1 LKTIDN
7 KDVERRALSPP
18 KLRGLQLIANNRC
31 AGKSKPGVQEKRDK
45 FVMDT
50 KKMGLEKS
58 ELPVERRAKKRFVM
72 EREIRYRV
80 LEQDKIIAVGSGKTT
95 NLSSNG
101 VAFVTE
107 GDLPVGSFIE
117 VSIAWPALLENR
129 CPLQLIG
136 FGRVLRSACGT
147 VACTLEQYEFRT
159 LARVVPESAWSLRSD
174 QKLRRWAEAVA
185 RA

>member
-1 LKTIDN
+1 M
-7 KDVERRALSPP
+7 A
-18 KLRGLQLIANNRC
+18 
-31 AGKSKPGVQEKRDK
+31 
-45 FVMDT
+45 
-50 KKMGLEKS
+50 LEKPDI
-58 ELPVERRAKKRFVM
+58 PVERRAKKRFVM

-80 LEQDKIIAVGSGKTT
+80 LDQGKIVAVGNGKTL

-107 GDLPVGSFIE
+107 SHLPPGSFIE

-136 FGRVLRSACGT
+136 FGRVLRSARGT

-159 LARVVPESAWSLRSD
+159 LARVIPESAWSARSD
-174 QKLRRWAEAVA
+174 HRLRRWAEAVA
-185 RA
+185 RG